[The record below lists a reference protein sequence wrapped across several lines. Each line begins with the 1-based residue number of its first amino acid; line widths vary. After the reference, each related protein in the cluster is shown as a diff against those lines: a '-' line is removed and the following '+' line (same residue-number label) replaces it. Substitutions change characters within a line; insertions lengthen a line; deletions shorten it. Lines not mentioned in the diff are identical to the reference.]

1 MFVLLRMGFLA
12 FLELEKALRLFRIST
27 RQKEPY
33 PQTLARRKCQRHLQF
48 ALPLELLSL
57 QNYNDFR
64 LLSCRSKA
72 SWTEHQNASFGIL
85 SGRSDRGCVVRVV
98 RMCSRVVTVAT
109 CCVVSLLFCLPSCK
123 DTEFATEFG
132 KEMLE
137 AGADVAGVQ
146 PDFLFFTLQDFKW
159 KRQTLNTE

>member
-1 MFVLLRMGFLA
+1 MSCSEWDFWHFWSLRKHLGCLESPLDRRNHTHKLLPGESVRG
-12 FLELEKALRLFRIST
+12 T
-27 RQKEPY
+27 
-33 PQTLARRKCQRHLQF
+33 CN
-48 ALPLELLSL
+48 LLCPWNFCRSK
-57 QNYNDFR
+57 NYNDFR